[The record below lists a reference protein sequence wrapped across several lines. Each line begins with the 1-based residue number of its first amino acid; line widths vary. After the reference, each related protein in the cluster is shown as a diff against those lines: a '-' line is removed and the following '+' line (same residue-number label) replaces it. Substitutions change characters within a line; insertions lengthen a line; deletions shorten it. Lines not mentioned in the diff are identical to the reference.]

1 MVLIPGFKKKNGEC
15 FLSLG
20 IGNESVKALFFK
32 KEKGEIVV
40 LGNYYEYLDEFGQS
54 ENRDFET
61 NLIKKAIISVIT
73 KAQGQIKIKPRSVL
87 IELPANIIKARIVSV
102 DYQREN
108 FQKIISEKEETDIYH
123 TVFKEIKK
131 KAFEEFAQKT
141 GILAEDFQFITLDNL
156 EAKIDGYEIQK
167 IQGFSG
173 KELSFKFLVTFL
185 PKKYLEEVEKIAKSL
200 KFKNLKFFHEVQGL
214 KYYAKIEKLTGIFI
228 NIGGDLTKI
237 FLVKNGR
244 LEMVKEFEIAG
255 SLFSSALSESLGI
268 TNDRARILKE
278 DYSNKTLSEE
288 VRRKIREILSPYAQ
302 KWFSALKAELKA
314 DNSLLPHNFFLFGG
328 GSQLP
333 EIEDIIENGEWKDI
347 AFISQPEVKIIL
359 PKDLKNIQDKTQGL
373 NSPRE
378 VSLLLL
384 CYYA

>member
-1 MVLIPGFKKKNGEC
+1 
-15 FLSLG
+15 
-20 IGNESVKALFFK
+20 
-32 KEKGEIVV
+32 
-40 LGNYYEYLDEFGQS
+40 
-54 ENRDFET
+54 
-61 NLIKKAIISVIT
+61 
-73 KAQGQIKIKPRSVL
+73 
-87 IELPANIIKARIVSV
+87 
-102 DYQREN
+102 
-108 FQKIISEKEETDIYH
+108 
-123 TVFKEIKK
+123 
-131 KAFEEFAQKT
+131 
-141 GILAEDFQFITLDNL
+141 
-156 EAKIDGYEIQK
+156 
-167 IQGFSG
+167 
-173 KELSFKFLVTFL
+173 
-185 PKKYLEEVEKIAKSL
+185 
-200 KFKNLKFFHEVQGL
+200 
-214 KYYAKIEKLTGIFI
+214 
-228 NIGGDLTKI
+228 
-237 FLVKNGR
+237 
-244 LEMVKEFEIAG
+244 MVKEFEIAG